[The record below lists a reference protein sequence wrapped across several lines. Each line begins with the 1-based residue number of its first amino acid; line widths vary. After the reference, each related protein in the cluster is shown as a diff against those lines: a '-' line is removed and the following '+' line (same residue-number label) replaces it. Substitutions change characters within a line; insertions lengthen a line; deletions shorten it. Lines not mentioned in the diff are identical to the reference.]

1 LFRKR
6 KKRLDGI
13 IRGYQLQD
21 KLTKDLKS
29 FSEAIAQEFKAN
41 NIPAKGL
48 KPIEES
54 VKELGKEVRHKG

>member
-1 LFRKR
+1 
-6 KKRLDGI
+6 
-13 IRGYQLQD
+13 
-21 KLTKDLKS
+21 LKS